1 MNGQEQE
8 IALRVLIRQRHMS
21 YEAFCREWDRIA
33 KNIDEAMTGRYPGHA
48 QYYRWLR
55 GDLTNKRPYPDA
67 CRMLEAMFPGWTVE
81 RLFTPY
87 DGQAIE
93 RAQST
98 ALSEVQNPGAP
109 ARSKADAARLVDL
122 TAAYVGRAEFM
133 SETPLFELL
142 ESASLVRACGVSLNL
157 LTQHYPDANI
167 RRLVQGGTRFQLIFL
182 NPESEAMGLREKE
195 EGYSLGFLG
204 GLTEMNIKIMRE
216 RVRDQLE
223 IDVRDRFA
231 IALSDDI
238 VRFNVIL
245 IDDRF
250 GVFQPYLP
258 QARGLDSPTFVIET
272 KAPDA
277 GFFHTFDQVFAS
289 LWKRASII

>member
-1 MNGQEQE
+1 MNEQE
-8 IALRVLIRQRHMS
+8 IALKVLIRQRHMS

-33 KNIDEAMTGRYPGHA
+33 KTIDEAMKGRYPGHA

-55 GDLTNKRPYPDA
+55 GDLTSKRPYPDA
-67 CRMLEAMFPGWTVE
+67 CRMLEAMFPGWPVE

-87 DGQAIE
+87 DGATME
-93 RAQST
+93 RAQS
-98 ALSEVQNPGAP
+98 AGLSEVQKPETP
-109 ARSKADAARLVDL
+109 ARDSADAARFMDL

-133 SETPLFELL
+133 SETHLFELL

-157 LTQHYPDANI
+157 LAQHYPDANI
-167 RRLVQGGTRFQLIFL
+167 RRLVEGGTQFQLMFL

-204 GLTEMNIKIMRE
+204 GLTGMNIKIMRE
-216 RVRDQLE
+216 RVRDQLLV
-223 IDVRDRFA
+223 DVRDRFA

-245 IDDRF
+245 IDDHF

-258 QARGLDSPTFVIET
+258 QARGVDSPTFVIET
-272 KAPDA
+272 KSPNA
-277 GFFHTFDQVFAS
+277 GFFHTFDQVFTS
-289 LWKRASII
+289 LWKRAKII